1 MTIRALPAND
11 GNDANYF
18 FGYMGVASA
27 LVFASKEMRANL

>member
-27 LVFASKEMRANL
+27 LVFASKEQTF